1 MIFQNLVLGT
11 KMFKSK
17 VNEKNLILRVGVLI
31 SEYQNKKKLG
41 KFDGDN

>member
-17 VNEKNLILRVGVLI
+17 VNEKKLILRVGVLI
-31 SEYQNKKKLG
+31 SEYQNKTKK
-41 KFDGDN
+41 N